1 MEGFPARMGLG
12 NPAQTGAEGLALV
25 AEVEKLKPVAWV
37 EAQNWLEVAV
47 QQRLWEW
54 LKEPG

>member
-1 MEGFPARMGLG
+1 MEDLPAYTGLG
-12 NPAQTGAEGLALV
+12 NSAHTGAEGLALV
-25 AEVEKLKPVAWV
+25 AEVGKLKPVAWV
-37 EAQNWLEVAV
+37 EAQDWLEVAV